1 MVDTRFLGCL
11 GCTGVA
17 AVIVLLYPA
26 AALIGL
32 MLGILPGIFLG
43 AAPVLFV
50 YLVAWWGFRWLV
62 VKGEMVAGF
71 DPRTRLVRWMANLLA
86 AGIILAFAIMIPR
99 TVNAPLA
106 QEIEELQIT
115 DVQPP
120 GIIKLPA
127 IVAVEL
133 PKRYESSHGG
143 GPYCEALC
151 LRLLYNGVVSRVIA
165 AEIRPDGK
173 IEPASSYR
181 IERRDQCPKPD
192 LPNSLIVWLGEL
204 HAEGGVRSMGIKD
217 RVRARISAGEC
228 LVRGAGRVEDADAVI
243 SFREIKKGIGSF
255 QGPWNLRL
263 DTVGARRLEIVEAD
277 GRVLYRRT
285 EVTAEPLIVPLLSTA
300 AAGFLTTVTYSGW
313 ARSKTETST
322 LGPNGRDILP
332 GLLGEGSRLP
342 DQPVVP

>member
-99 TVNAPLA
+99 TVNAPLE

-115 DVQPP
+115 DQPRWGP
-120 GIIKLPA
+120 LLRSALPA
-127 IVAVEL
+127 
-133 PKRYESSHGG
+133 P
-143 GPYCEALC
+143 ALQWRC
-151 LRLLYNGVVSRVIA
+151 LSCH
-165 AEIRPDGK
+165 
-173 IEPASSYR
+173 
-181 IERRDQCPKPD
+181 RRG
-192 LPNSLIVWLGEL
+192 N
-204 HAEGGVRSMGIKD
+204 
-217 RVRARISAGEC
+217 
-228 LVRGAGRVEDADAVI
+228 
-243 SFREIKKGIGSF
+243 
-255 QGPWNLRL
+255 
-263 DTVGARRLEIVEAD
+263 
-277 GRVLYRRT
+277 
-285 EVTAEPLIVPLLSTA
+285 
-300 AAGFLTTVTYSGW
+300 
-313 ARSKTETST
+313 TS
-322 LGPNGRDILP
+322 
-332 GLLGEGSRLP
+332 
-342 DQPVVP
+342 